1 MKIKHII
8 TIYAALTAISTNVD
22 AQDAAM
28 LQAYRRQVEAYSHD
42 VKAATHALE
51 VYKENAAAAKADFK
65 PKITGNA
72 DAKYTGNPLELNI
85 ALPSTYGG
93 RSYTF
98 SGRNTKYGASLTMAQ
113 PIYTGGLLK
122 ASYGKAKAESENAAF
137 EKKRITNNLIYQAD
151 QTYWNYVVAP

>member
-85 ALPSTYGG
+85 ALPSTDGG

-113 PIYTGGLLK
+113 PIYTG
-122 ASYGKAKAESENAAF
+122 
-137 EKKRITNNLIYQAD
+137 
-151 QTYWNYVVAP
+151 

>member
-51 VYKENAAAAKADFK
+51 V
-65 PKITGNA
+65 
-72 DAKYTGNPLELNI
+72 
-85 ALPSTYGG
+85 
-93 RSYTF
+93 
-98 SGRNTKYGASLTMAQ
+98 
-113 PIYTGGLLK
+113 
-122 ASYGKAKAESENAAF
+122 
-137 EKKRITNNLIYQAD
+137 
-151 QTYWNYVVAP
+151 

>member
-1 MKIKHII
+1 
-8 TIYAALTAISTNVD
+8 
-22 AQDAAM
+22 M

-85 ALPSTYGG
+85 ALPSTDGG

-98 SGRNTKYGASLTMAQ
+98 SGRNTKYGASLTIAQ

-137 EKKRITNNLIYQAD
+137 EKNA
-151 QTYWNYVVAP
+151 